1 MSNSLFAT
9 FNRRDMLL
17 LRASSDFKVDTCD
30 TTGGAI
36 CELDSM
42 TNDSEGPTMV
52 SFDRRLVC
60 PGKELRLL
68 LVEVVDLR
76 EMGSIKRSETMLVA
90 VGGEARGCA
99 FSSASNGANYES
111 TLALVEISSNHQ
123 STHWLTY

>member
-1 MSNSLFAT
+1 
-9 FNRRDMLL
+9 
-17 LRASSDFKVDTCD
+17 
-30 TTGGAI
+30 
-36 CELDSM
+36 
-42 TNDSEGPTMV
+42 MV

>member
-17 LRASSDFKVDTCD
+17 LRASSDFKVETGD

-42 TNDSEGPTMV
+42 TNDSEGPTIV
-52 SFDRRLVC
+52 SLDRRLVC
-60 PGKELRLL
+60 PGRELRLL

-76 EMGSIKRSETMLVA
+76 EMGSIERSAATLIV
-90 VGGEARGCA
+90 VDGVARGCA
-99 FSSASNGANYES
+99 FSSASNGANYGS
-111 TLALVEISSNHQ
+111 PLAL
-123 STHWLTY
+123 